1 MLDVLEFWTSGLV
14 NHDSGSAFLYQKGGN
29 EAILLASDILVTSNG
44 FFTAHSNGRLL
55 KGSLRNILG
64 FS

>member
-14 NHDSGSAFLYQKGGN
+14 NHDSGAAFLYQKGGN

-44 FFTAHSNGRLL
+44 FFYCSFQWEVT
-55 KGSLRNILG
+55 
-64 FS
+64 

>member
-44 FFTAHSNGRLL
+44 FFYCSFQWEVT
-55 KGSLRNILG
+55 
-64 FS
+64 